1 MLVHPIEI
9 VLNQTVNPWVLDLM
23 AEFLEEDDQLVE
35 NAEMVITDAWAI
47 AREAHRD
54 AVASHY

>member
-23 AEFLEEDDQLVE
+23 AEFLEEDDQLRD
-35 NAEMVITDAWAI
+35 NAEMVITDAWSL
-47 AREAHRD
+47 AREAHRE
-54 AVASHY
+54 AV